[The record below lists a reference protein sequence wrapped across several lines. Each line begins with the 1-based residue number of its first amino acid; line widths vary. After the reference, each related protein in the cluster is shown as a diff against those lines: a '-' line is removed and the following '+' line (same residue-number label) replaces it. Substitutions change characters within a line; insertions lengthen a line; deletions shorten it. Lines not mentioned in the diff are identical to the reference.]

1 MNTKYRKPLLIQ
13 KNGDTQL
20 EYYDVRQAVEDIQPG
35 AYETLPYTSKVLA
48 EQLVRKADT
57 ENLTDY
63 LKQLIER
70 RQDLDFPWYP
80 ARVVCHD
87 ILGQTALVDL
97 AGLRDAIADKGGD
110 PSKVNPVVP
119 TQLIVDHSL
128 AVEFGGFD
136 PDAFEKNRAIEDRRN
151 EDRFHFIEWTKT
163 AFKNVDVI
171 PAGNGIMHQINLEKM
186 SPVIQNRD
194 GLAFPDTCVGTDSHT
209 PHTDALG
216 VISVG
221 VGGLEAENVMLGR
234 ASWMRLPDI
243 IGVELVGQRQAGITA
258 TDIVLALTEFL
269 RKERV
274 VGAYLEFFGEGADSM
289 SVGDRAT
296 ISNMTPEYGATAAM
310 FYIDQNTIDYLRLTG
325 REDAQVTLVEQYAKE
340 IGLWASDMTKAEYPR
355 VLRFDLSQVT
365 RNIAGPSNPHA
376 RVSTADLAAK
386 GIAGNLDA
394 AKAQEAEGLIP
405 DGAVIIAAIT
415 SCTNTSNPRNTVAAG
430 LLARKANE
438 LGLVRKPWVKSSFA
452 PGSKAA
458 ALYLE
463 EAGVLEDLE
472 KLGFGIVA
480 YACTTCNGM
489 SGALD
494 PVIQQ
499 EIIDRDLY
507 ATAVLSGN
515 RNFDGR
521 IHPYAKQAFLASPPL
536 VVAYAI
542 AGTIR
547 FDIEKD
553 ALGTDKNGHPI
564 YLKDIWPSDAEI
576 DALVKEAV
584 KPEQFR
590 KVYIPMFDL
599 GVTEE
604 AESPLYDW
612 RPQSTYI
619 RRPPY
624 WEGALAAPRTLTNMR
639 PLAILGDNI
648 TTDHLSPSNAIMM
661 DSAAGEYLH
670 KMGVPEEDFN
680 SYATHRG
687 DHLTAQRATFANPKL
702 FNEMVVRSDGT
713 IKQGSKARVE
723 PEGEVMRMWEA
734 IETYMNRKQP
744 LIIVAGAD
752 YGQGSSR
759 DWAAKGVRLAG
770 VEAIV
775 AEGFERIHRTNLV
788 GMGVLP
794 LEFKAGVNRKT
805 LKLDG
810 TELYSV
816 IGNIAPRST
825 LTLVIERATADGKE
839 EIVEV
844 PVTCRLD
851 TEEEV
856 SVYEAGGVLQRFA
869 QDFLEGQVA

>member
-1 MNTKYRKPLLIQ
+1 MNTQYRKPLAGTEL
-13 KNGDTQL
+13 D
-20 EYYDVRQAVEDIQPG
+20 YYDTREAVEAIQPG
-35 AYETLPYTSKVLA
+35 AYAKLPYTSRVLA
-48 EQLVRKADT
+48 EQLVRRCDPDA
-57 ENLTDY
+57 LTDS

-70 RQDLDFPWYP
+70 KQDLDFPWYP

-110 PSKVNPVVP
+110 PAEVNPVVP

-128 AVEFGGFD
+128 AVEHAGYE

-186 SPVIQNRD
+186 SPVIQTRD
-194 GLAFPDTCVGTDSHT
+194 GVAYPDTCVGTDSHT
-209 PHTDALG
+209 PHVDALG
-216 VISVG
+216 VIAIG
-221 VGGLEAENVMLGR
+221 VGGLEAETVMLGR
-234 ASWMRLPDI
+234 PSMMRLPDI
-243 IGVELVGQRQAGITA
+243 IGVKLVGKRQPGITA

-269 RKERV
+269 RNEKV
-274 VGAYLEFFGEGADSM
+274 VSAYLEFFGEGAANLTI
-289 SVGDRAT
+289 GDRAT
-296 ISNMTPEYGATAAM
+296 ISNMTPEFGASAGL
-310 FYIDQNTIDYLRLTG
+310 FYIDQQTIDYLKLTG
-325 REDAQVTLVEQYAKE
+325 REPEQVALVEQYAKLT
-340 IGLWASDMTKAEYPR
+340 GLWADDLQAAQYER
-355 VLRFDLSQVT
+355 VLEFDLSCVC
-365 RNIAGPSNPHA
+365 RNMAGPSNPH
-376 RVSTADLAAK
+376 RRLPTSDLASR
-386 GIAGNLDA
+386 GIAG
-394 AKAQEAEGLIP
+394 KWEEKEGELP

-415 SCTNTSNPRNTVAAG
+415 SCTNTSNPRNVVAAG
-430 LLARKANE
+430 LVARKANE
-438 LGLVRKPWVKSSFA
+438 LGLLRKPWVKSSFA
-452 PGSKAA
+452 PGSKVAK
-458 ALYLE
+458 LYLE
-463 EAGVLEDLE
+463 EAGLLTEME

-494 PVIQQ
+494 PQIQQ

-542 AGTIR
+542 AGTVR
-547 FDIEKD
+547 FDIEQD
-553 ALGTDKNGHPI
+553 VLGTDKDGNAI
-564 YLKDIWPSDAEI
+564 TLKDIWPSDEEI
-576 DALVKEAV
+576 DAIVSSCV
-584 KPEQFR
+584 KPEQFHQI
-590 KVYIPMFDL
+590 YDPMFDL
-599 GVTEE
+599 GQVEE
-604 AESPLYDW
+604 ASSPLYDW

-624 WEGALAAPRTLTNMR
+624 WEGALAGERTLKGMR
-639 PLAILGDNI
+639 PLAVLGDNI
-648 TTDHLSPSNAIMM
+648 TTDHLSPSNAIMAS
-661 DSAAGEYLH
+661 SAAGEYLA
-670 KMGVPEEDFN
+670 KMGLPEVDFN

-702 FNEMVVRSDGT
+702 LNEMVQENGKV
-713 IKQGSKARVE
+713 KQGSLARIE
-723 PEGEVMRMWEA
+723 PEGKVTRMWEA
-734 IETYMNRKQP
+734 IETYMQRKQP

-794 LEFKAGVNRKT
+794 LEFKAGENRNT
-805 LKLDG
+805 YAIDG
-810 TELYSV
+810 TETYDV
-816 IGNIAPRST
+816 IGDISPRT
-825 LTLVIERATADGKE
+825 DLTVVMTRANGESIE
-839 EIVEV
+839 I

-851 TEEEV
+851 TAEEV
-856 SVYEAGGVLQRFA
+856 HVYEAGGVLQRFA
-869 QDFLEGQVA
+869 QDFLESNQ

>member
-1 MNTKYRKPLLIQ
+1 MSNTAFRKPLPGTDL
-13 KNGDTQL
+13 D
-20 EYYDVRQAVEDIQPG
+20 YYDVIEAVESIEKG
-35 AYETLPYTSKVLA
+35 AYAKLPYTSRVLA
-48 EQLVRKADT
+48 EQLVRRCDPESLDAC
-57 ENLTDY
+57 
-63 LKQLIER
+63 LKQIIGFKR
-70 RQDLDFPWYP
+70 DLDFPWYP

-128 AVEFGGFD
+128 AVEAPGFD
-136 PDAFEKNRAIEDRRN
+136 PEAFEKNRAIEDRRN

-209 PHTDALG
+209 PHVDALG
-216 VISVG
+216 VIAIG

-234 ASWMRLPDI
+234 ASMMRLPEI
-243 IGVELVGQRQAGITA
+243 VGVRLVGERKPGITA
-258 TDIVLALTEFL
+258 TDIVLAITEFL
-269 RKERV
+269 RQERV
-274 VGAYLEFFGEGADSM
+274 VSSYVEFFGEGAKKLTI
-289 SVGDRAT
+289 GDRAT
-296 ISNMTPEYGATAAM
+296 ISNMTPEYGASAGM
-310 FYIDQNTIDYLRLTG
+310 FYIDEQTIDYLKLTG
-325 REDAQVTLVEQYAKE
+325 RDPQQVQLVENYAKTV
-340 IGLWASDMTKAEYPR
+340 GLWADDLAEAHYER
-355 VLRFDLSQVT
+355 VLEFDLSSVV
-365 RNIAGPSNPHA
+365 RNMAGPSNPH
-376 RVSTADLAAK
+376 RRLPTTAL
-386 GIAGNLDA
+386 GEREIAINLD
-394 AKAQEAEGLIP
+394 KAQAEEAEGLMP

-415 SCTNTSNPRNTVAAG
+415 SCTNTSNPRNVVAAG
-430 LLARKANE
+430 LVAKKANE
-438 LGLVRKPWVKSSFA
+438 LGLIRKPWVKSSFA
-452 PGSKAA
+452 PGSKVAK
-458 ALYLE
+458 LYLE
-463 EAGVLEDLE
+463 ESGLLPELE
-472 KLGFGIVA
+472 KMGFGIVA

-494 PVIQQ
+494 PKIQQ

-542 AGTIR
+542 AGTMR
-547 FDIEKD
+547 FDIENDVLGKD
-553 ALGTDKNGHPI
+553 ANGNEI
-564 YLKDIWPSDAEI
+564 RLQDIWPSDEEI
-576 DALVKEAV
+576 DAIVSEFV

-590 KVYIPMFDL
+590 AIYEPMFDL
-599 GVTEE
+599 GAIEE
-604 AESPLYDW
+604 AKSPLYDW
-612 RPQSTYI
+612 REMSTYI

-624 WEGALAAPRTLTNMR
+624 WEGALAGERTMKDMR
-639 PLAILGDNI
+639 PLAVLGDNI
-648 TTDHLSPSNAIMM
+648 TTDHLSPSNAILAS
-661 DSAAGEYLH
+661 SAAGEYLA
-670 KMGVPEEDFN
+670 KMGLPEEDFN

-702 FNEMVVRSDGT
+702 LNEMCRDENGEV
-713 IKQGSKARVE
+713 IQGSLARVE
-723 PEGEVMRMWEA
+723 PEGQQMRMWEA

-744 LIIVAGAD
+744 LCIVAGAD

-770 VEAIV
+770 VEAII

-794 LEFKAGVNRKT
+794 LEFKEGETRESFNI
-805 LKLDG
+805 DG
-810 TELYSV
+810 TETFTVLGDISPRCDLV
-816 IGNIAPRST
+816 VEMTRRDGTSTNI
-825 LTLVIERATADGKE
+825 I
-839 EIVEV
+839 
-844 PVTCRLD
+844 VTCRLD
-851 TEEEV
+851 TAEEV
-856 SVYEAGGVLQRFA
+856 TVYAAGGVLQRFA
-869 QDFLEGQVA
+869 QDFLESSAA